1 MQYFALHNSLTKSVD
16 KTMTKSITT
25 SIRLEPSLNKKLEKA
40 AHNLHRGKN
49 WLISEAVRMY
59 LEQLENPNLVQEARK
74 QSLLVSKQK
83 NLDAD
88 LWEANSDQTGWDF

>member
-40 AHNLHRGKN
+40 AHNLPRGKN